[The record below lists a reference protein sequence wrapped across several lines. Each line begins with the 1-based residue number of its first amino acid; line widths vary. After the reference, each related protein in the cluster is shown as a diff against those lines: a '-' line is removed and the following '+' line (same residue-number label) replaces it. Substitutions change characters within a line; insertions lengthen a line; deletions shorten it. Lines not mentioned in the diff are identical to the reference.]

1 MVKLTINGNTG
12 EFPEGKTLLECIEST
27 GLKVPT
33 LCHHKALLP
42 YGACRLCL
50 VEVTQGTRSSIQASC
65 TYPAIDGLSVET
77 ETEEVVKTRKVM
89 AELLM
94 ARCPDSEAIKK
105 TAAEL
110 GVTETRIEKKN
121 DDCFLC
127 GLCVRVC
134 RERMG
139 INAISF
145 SGRGSKRVV
154 NPPFDALSDVC
165 QTCGACVSICPTE
178 RIKLDKVS
186 KHEVVPI
193 FDEYNEGLIQRSAAY
208 ISYPQ
213 AVPNKAAIDDRY
225 CAHMLKGS
233 CEICKEFCEADA
245 IDYEDKETK
254 IDLNVGAVV
263 LAPGFEMFDA
273 RIKEEL
279 GYDRYPNVV
288 TSVEF
293 ERILSTTGP
302 YLGEVLR
309 PSDQSHP
316 KRVAFIQC
324 VGSRDCERDYCSS
337 VCCMYATKE
346 AIIAKEH
353 AGQDLE
359 CDIFFMDMRAYSKGF
374 DEYYQQG
381 KALGINY
388 IRSRPPNIREIP
400 ETKNLLV
407 EYIDEE
413 DKKSSRE
420 YQLVVLSVGMLP
432 PADVEDLAK
441 KFGIELNEFNF
452 CQTSMFKPVESSREG
467 VYVAGPFTE
476 PKDIPETIMQASG
489 ASSKVLSLL
498 KEERGS
504 LITQKEFPPELDVSE
519 QEPRIGVFVCHCG
532 SNIAGVVN
540 VPNVVEYAKT
550 LPNVVFADNN
560 LYTCSNDTQE
570 IIKEIIE
577 EHKLNRVVVASCTPR
592 THEPLFR
599 NTIREAGLNPYLFEM
614 ANIRDQCSWVH
625 MAEPEQATVKSRDL
639 VRMAIAKARLLEPLQ
654 KRYVPLTKSAL
665 VIGGGAAGMSAAI
678 ELSGQGYDVYL
689 IEKEKELGGNL
700 RKIRYLLNKDDPQ
713 KEMEA
718 LIEKVKSEKKI
729 RLYTEA
735 KIKNIDGSV
744 GKFKTTITVNGKEEE
759 FEHGIVIVATGA
771 KEYQAKEYLY
781 GQDDSVVTQVELEE
795 RLAPGGKW
803 STPSNNGFPKNVV
816 MIQCVGSRDEERPYC
831 SRVCCSE
838 AVKNALKIKE
848 LSPETNVYILYRD
861 VRTYGFREKYYSEAR
876 KKNVLFI
883 RYDEDKKPVVSKAGQ
898 GLKVEFF
905 DETLKKTVEIPVDL
919 AVLSTG
925 IVADEE
931 NETIAQF
938 LKVPLNQDK
947 FFLEAHMKLR
957 PVDFAT
963 EGVFLCGL
971 AHSAKAVDESIIQAQ
986 ATASRAATIL
996 SKDNIELEA
1005 TISEVIEESCDGC
1018 AYCVDPCPYQAITLI
1033 EYMYKGGTKKTVQ
1046 VNETACK
1053 GCGCCMAT
1061 CPKKGITVKGFT
1073 LEQLAAQVE
1082 AALGVG

>member
-1 MVKLTINGNTG
+1 M
-12 EFPEGKTLLECIEST
+12 LLECIEST

-50 VEVTQGTRSSIQASC
+50 VEVTQGTRKSIQASC
-65 TYPAIDGLSVET
+65 TYPAIEGISVQT
-77 ETEEVVKTRKVM
+77 DTEEVVKTRKVM

-94 ARCPDSEAIKK
+94 ARCPDSKAIQNM
-105 TAAEL
+105 AAEL

-134 RERMG
+134 HERMG

-145 SGRGSKRVV
+145 SGRGSKRVAG
-154 NPPFDALSDVC
+154 PPFDALSDVC

-186 KHEVVPI
+186 THKVVPI
-193 FDEYNEGLIQRSAAY
+193 LDEYNEGLIQRSAAY

-225 CAHMLKGS
+225 CAHMLKGE
-233 CEICKEFCEADA
+233 CQICKEYCEADA
-245 IDYEDKETK
+245 IDYDQKETK
-254 IDLNVGAVV
+254 VDLNVGAFV
-263 LAPGFEMFDA
+263 LAPGFEIFDA

-288 TSVEF
+288 TSIEF

-316 KRVAFIQC
+316 KRVGFIQC

-353 AGQDLE
+353 AGKDLE

-374 DEYYQQG
+374 EEYYQQG

-388 IRSRPPNIREIP
+388 IRCRPPSIREIP

-407 EYIDEE
+407 EYMDEK
-413 DKKSSRE
+413 DKKVSRE
-420 YQLVVLSVGMLP
+420 YDLVVLSVGMLP
-432 PADVEDLAK
+432 PGAAKDLAE

-452 CQTSMFKPVESSREG
+452 CQTSMFKPVESSRDG

-498 KEERGS
+498 KEEKGS
-504 LITQKEFPPELDVSE
+504 LITQKEFPPELDISG

-532 SNIAGVVN
+532 SNIAAVVN
-540 VPNVVEYAKT
+540 VPDVVEYAKT

-570 IIKEIIE
+570 IIKEVIE

-625 MAEPEQATVKSRDL
+625 MAEPEKATVKSRDL
-639 VRMAIAKARLLEPLQ
+639 VRMAVAKARLLEPLQ
-654 KRYVPLTKSAL
+654 KRYVPVFKSAL

-689 IEKEKELGGNL
+689 LEKEKELGGNL
-700 RKIRYLLNKDDPQ
+700 KHIRYLLNKEDPQ
-713 KEMEA
+713 KELET
-718 LIEKVKSEKKI
+718 LIDKVKNEKKI
-729 RLYTEA
+729 HLYTEA
-735 KIKNIDGSV
+735 KIENIEGSV
-744 GKFKTTITVNGKEEE
+744 GNFKTTITVNGKKEE

-771 KEYQAKEYLY
+771 KEYQAKEYMY
-781 GQDDSVVTQVELEE
+781 GQDDNVVTQVELEE
-795 RLAPGGKW
+795 RLKPGGKW

-848 LSPETNVYILYRD
+848 LSPETNVYVLYRD

-883 RYDEDKKPVVSKAGQ
+883 RYDEDKKPIVSKNGQ
-898 GLKVEFF
+898 GLKVGFF

-919 AVLSTG
+919 VVLSTG
-925 IVADEE
+925 IVADEG
-931 NETIAQF
+931 NETLAQF

-957 PVDFAT
+957 PVDFAVD
-963 EGVFLCGL
+963 GVFLCGL
-971 AHSAKAVDESIIQAQ
+971 AHSAKAIDESIIQAQ

-996 SKDNIELEA
+996 SKDSIELEA
-1005 TISEVIEESCDGC
+1005 TISEVIDENCDGC
-1018 AYCVDPCPYQAITLI
+1018 AYCVEPCPYNAITLL
-1033 EYMYKGGTKKTVQ
+1033 EYMNKGSTKKTVE
-1046 VNETACK
+1046 VNPSACK

-1061 CPKKGITVKGFT
+1061 CPKKGIMVKGFT
-1073 LEQLAAQVE
+1073 LEQLTAQVE
-1082 AALGVG
+1082 AALGV

>member
-1 MVKLTINGNTG
+1 
-12 EFPEGKTLLECIEST
+12 
-27 GLKVPT
+27 
-33 LCHHKALLP
+33 
-42 YGACRLCL
+42 
-50 VEVTQGTRSSIQASC
+50 VEVTQGTRKSIQASC
-65 TYPAIDGLSVET
+65 TFPALDGLSVQT
-77 ETEEVVKTRKVM
+77 DTEEVVKTRKVM
-89 AELLM
+89 AELLL
-94 ARCPDSEAIKK
+94 ARCPDSQAIQKV
-105 TAAEL
+105 AAEL

-134 RERMG
+134 QERMG

-145 SGRGSKRVV
+145 SGRGSKRSVG
-154 NPPFDALSDVC
+154 PPFDALSDIC

-193 FDEYNEGLIQRSAAY
+193 GDEYNEGLIQRSAAY

-225 CAHMLKGS
+225 CAHMLKGE
-233 CEICKEFCEADA
+233 CQICKEFCEADA
-245 IDYEDKETK
+245 IDYDQKETK
-254 IDLNVGAVV
+254 VDLNVGAVV
-263 LAPGFEMFDA
+263 LAPGFEMFDP

-279 GYDRYPNVV
+279 GYDRYANVV

-309 PSDQSHP
+309 PSDQAHP
-316 KRVAFIQC
+316 KRVGFIQC

-353 AGQDLE
+353 AGKDLE

-381 KALGINY
+381 KALGVNY
-388 IRSRPPNIREIP
+388 IRCRPPSIREIP
-400 ETKNLLV
+400 DTKNLLV
-407 EYIDEE
+407 EYMDEE
-413 DKKSSRE
+413 DKKVSRE
-420 YQLVVLSVGMLP
+420 YDMVVLSVGMLP
-432 PADVEDLAK
+432 PETAKELAE
-441 KFGIELNEFNF
+441 KFDIELNEFDF
-452 CQTSMFKPVESSREG
+452 CQTSMFKPVESGRDG

-498 KEERGS
+498 KEKKGS
-504 LITQKEFPPELDVSE
+504 LITQKEFPPELDITG
-519 QEPRIGVFVCHCG
+519 QDPRIGVFVCHCG

-540 VPNVVEYAKT
+540 VPDVVEYAKT

-570 IIKEIIE
+570 IIKEIID

-639 VRMAIAKARLLEPLQ
+639 VRMAVAKARLLEPLQ
-654 KRYVPLTKSAL
+654 KRYVPIVKSAL

-689 IEKEKELGGNL
+689 VEKEKELGGNL
-700 RKIRYLLNKDDPQ
+700 RKIRYLLNKEDPQ
-713 KEMEA
+713 KELEA
-718 LIEKVKSEKKI
+718 LIERVKGEEKI
-729 RLYTEA
+729 RLFTEA
-735 KIKNIDGSV
+735 KIENIDGSV
-744 GKFKTTITVNGKEEE
+744 GGFKTTITVNGKQEEV
-759 FEHGIVIVATGA
+759 EHGVVIVATGA

-781 GQDDSVVTQVELEE
+781 GQDDNVVTQVELEE

-803 STPSNNGFPKNVV
+803 STPSDNGFPKNVV

-848 LSPETNVYILYRD
+848 LSPDTNVYILYRD

-883 RYDEDKKPVVSKAGQ
+883 RYEEDKKPVVSKDGQ
-898 GLKVEFF
+898 QLKVGFF

-925 IVADEE
+925 IVADEG

-957 PVDFAT
+957 PVDFAVD
-963 EGVFLCGL
+963 GVFLCGL
-971 AHSAKAVDESIIQAQ
+971 AHSAKAIDESIIQAQ

-996 SKDNIELEA
+996 AKDSIELEA
-1005 TISEVIEESCDGC
+1005 TISEVIDENCDGC
-1018 AYCVDPCPYQAITLI
+1018 AYCVEPCPYNAITLL
-1033 EYMYKGGTKKTVQ
+1033 EYMNKGSIKKTVQ
-1046 VNETACK
+1046 VNPTACK

-1061 CPKKGITVKGFT
+1061 CPKKGIMVKGFT